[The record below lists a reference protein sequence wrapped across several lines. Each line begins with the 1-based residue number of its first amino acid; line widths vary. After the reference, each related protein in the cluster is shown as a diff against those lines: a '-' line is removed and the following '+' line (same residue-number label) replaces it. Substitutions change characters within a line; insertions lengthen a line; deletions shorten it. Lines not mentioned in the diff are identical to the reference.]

1 MQDLAYIALT
11 IGFFGLLW
19 LMVLGCE
26 RIVGGGDAGTTPGG
40 LPEEP
45 SEESATAE
53 VGS

>member
-1 MQDLAYIALT
+1 MQDVAYIALT

-26 RIVGGGDAGTTPGG
+26 RIVGAGDVGTMPGG

-45 SEESATAE
+45 SEAAAAAE